1 MCTYFFLSKS
11 QIHFTIQLPKF
22 SRETVHFAGIFSRSI
37 YLEDLN
43 GKRSK
48 KILLPILRGGKHFC
62 VDFSVFFN
70 NFPRKF
76 FNEYVNQPLYIF
88 YLFVPGL
95 ILNDN
100 TWKCTTAASLV
111 VLWYANGSPALTEM
125 RLTYPQQEEIWKFM
139 KVSYKYFWVKKK
151 N

>member
-22 SRETVHFAGIFSRSI
+22 SRETVHFVGIFFSTHLLGRF
-37 YLEDLN
+37 
-43 GKRSK
+43 KWK
-48 KILLPILRGGKHFC
+48 KIQKNIVILRGGKHFC
-62 VDFSVFFN
+62 VDCSVFFN

-76 FNEYVNQPLYIF
+76 LNEYVNQPLYIF

-100 TWKCTTAASLV
+100 TWKCTAASLV

-151 N
+151 KN

>member
-1 MCTYFFLSKS
+1 MEKDPKKYCYFYRRQAFLCGL
-11 QIHFTIQLPKF
+11 Q
-22 SRETVHFAGIFSRSI
+22 
-37 YLEDLN
+37 
-43 GKRSK
+43 
-48 KILLPILRGGKHFC
+48 C
-62 VDFSVFFN
+62 FFN
-70 NFPRKF
+70 NFPRRF
-76 FNEYVNQPLYIF
+76 LNEYENQPLYIF

-151 N
+151 ELDLPFLLKILSLSLFTHMIRLYYK

>member
-1 MCTYFFLSKS
+1 MEKDPKKYCYFERRQAFFLW
-11 QIHFTIQLPKF
+11 I
-22 SRETVHFAGIFSRSI
+22 A
-37 YLEDLN
+37 
-43 GKRSK
+43 
-48 KILLPILRGGKHFC
+48 
-62 VDFSVFFN
+62 VFFN

-76 FNEYVNQPLYIF
+76 LNEYGNQLLYIF

-139 KVSYKYFWVKKK
+139 KVSYKYFWVKKRIRLAFSVVIVFIYAHNK
-151 N
+151 IVL